1 MYVNYINLSLTYS
14 TCPKATY
21 VTPERIFNANLISS
35 FVLNTDSC
43 FNMGKP
49 LSRPDCLRQNPS
61 CVGKGE
67 EEDLNIDDCYVPQRS
82 IYDTVRL
89 NEQIDSGSK
98 GSLSSRHF
106 TGTLPYTHRTLDLSS
121 LCGNGGL
128 SASSSFELRT
138 RKPAFLDER
147 AVFDGL
153 KLNGNIMRVSDTVLP
168 KSRLQGGD
176 QKKDHPHH
184 RRSWRTFAP
193 TNLGD
198 YASRSG
204 TLCSGSVERTGLI
217 NGKREHRMTSSL
229 TSEEDSGLYSPTVER
244 ERNGPRSHKT
254 GPSTRSLSSS
264 EAMHVSGDLKTG
276 RSLSSGQED
285 FPFSPVKENC
295 SHYHSRSLVQEPQP
309 KESGA
314 VKLNEK
320 DTLSNGEYKYY
331 TRHSSVGSVSRSQ
344 NDSSG
349 WRSRTL
355 TDYDE
360 LSTAELL
367 EDVSSQDDCE
377 LVSVVVTQPETYG
390 NSVTLPPER
399 CQQTDP
405 CTMQQEESKYNME
418 ELEEFLQSLETCL
431 PKSLQTFQS
440 VGEHEIEA
448 FLNTIA
454 ACPEMDPMSYFC
466 PQVLKSRFSCLSYSP
481 LASPEN
487 IFDDDVCLL
496 MNFIPAAGL

>member
-1 MYVNYINLSLTYS
+1 M
-14 TCPKATY
+14 
-21 VTPERIFNANLISS
+21 SS
-35 FVLNTDSC
+35 DNC
-43 FNMGKP
+43 FSMGKP

-121 LCGNGGL
+121 LCGNGAL

-138 RKPAFLDER
+138 RKPAMLDER
-147 AVFDGL
+147 VVFDGL
-153 KLNGNIMRVSDTVLP
+153 KLNGHIVRATDTVLP
-168 KSRLQGGD
+168 KSRLQAGE
-176 QKKDHPHH
+176 KKDHPHH

-193 TNLGD
+193 TNLGE

-204 TLCSGSVERTGLI
+204 TLCSGSVDRPGLI
-217 NGKREHRMTSSL
+217 NGRKGQSMTSSL

-244 ERNGPRSHKT
+244 ERHAYRSHKRT
-254 GPSTRSLSSS
+254 GPGTRSLSSS
-264 EAMHVSGDLKTG
+264 EAMHMSGDLRTG
-276 RSLSSGQED
+276 RSLSSGQEE
-285 FPFSPVKENC
+285 FPFSPVRDNR
-295 SHYHSRSLVQEPQP
+295 SLYHSSSLVQEPRQT
-309 KESGA
+309 ESG
-314 VKLNEK
+314 VVDLNEK
-320 DTLSNGEYKYY
+320 DLLSNGEHKYS
-331 TRHSSVGSVSRSQ
+331 TGRLSSGSASRTQ
-344 NDSSG
+344 NESSG

-390 NSVTLPPER
+390 NSVTLPIESRQPTKP
-399 CQQTDP
+399 CPVQQGAST
-405 CTMQQEESKYNME
+405 YNME
-418 ELEEFLQSLETCL
+418 ELEEFLQSVEACL
-431 PKSLQTFQS
+431 PKSLQTFQHA
-440 VGEHEIEA
+440 GEHEIEA
-448 FLNTIA
+448 LLNAIA
-454 ACPEMDPMSYFC
+454 ACPEMAPMGYLS
-466 PQVLKSRFSCLSYSP
+466 PQVPKNILFLHFRVLLITRSCTCFIRWFASLDEFL
-481 LASPEN
+481 LAAELA
-487 IFDDDVCLL
+487 FFLHFLFHDEW
-496 MNFIPAAGL
+496 MGFAH